1 MNEPKLGEAIDK
13 AETSDDSIRIAGIIE
28 PLETGDIQQEY
39 NDSKLNAKREKF
51 KMEVQGPTLK
61 IGWKGKKSCLNTRQ
75 VVLGALT
82 HLQGIAGHSNWQ
94 QGLGQGGSREY
105 FAFQETEF
113 VDLRTPNPW
122 NEDF

>member
-61 IGWKGKKSCLNTRQ
+61 IG
-75 VVLGALT
+75 
-82 HLQGIAGHSNWQ
+82 
-94 QGLGQGGSREY
+94 
-105 FAFQETEF
+105 
-113 VDLRTPNPW
+113 
-122 NEDF
+122 